1 MFLSR
6 VYFSIRSSVG
16 LPAMIPKRQ
25 RQEVDYKD
33 PVTDDEGYA
42 QDELDSPA
50 SKQMRLDS
58 VSSEE
63 EYDVSGEEEAEEE
76 DGEMDDVDGTT
87 RIGIRSTSTYKATT
101 SEKSSTYRAFQA
113 KETIAS
119 PSTSFDPH
127 KTGLMDLPVELRL
140 DIYKLV
146 LVKADCVQFGQR
158 RGFPHSSGLLSVNRT
173 VAREAAPILYG
184 MNRFV
189 LQPDRSNVSDLALP
203 PVT

>member
-1 MFLSR
+1 MYIVPSDHP
-6 VYFSIRSSVG
+6 VG
-16 LPAMIPKRQ
+16 LPAMISKRQ

-33 PVTDDEGYA
+33 PVTDDEGYV
-42 QDELDSPA
+42 QDELESPA
-50 SKQMRLDS
+50 SKRMRLDS
-58 VSSEE
+58 VTSEE
-63 EYDVSGEEEAEEE
+63 EYDVSGEEQEE
-76 DGEMDDVDGTT
+76 DDDDYEMSDMDGTT
-87 RIGIRSTSTYKATT
+87 MIKSAPTSTHKDKATIGPN
-101 SEKSSTYRAFQA
+101 AH
-113 KETIAS
+113 
-119 PSTSFDPH
+119 FDPH

-189 LQPDRSNVSDLALP
+189 LQPDRSNVSDLGGSH
-203 PVT
+203 